1 MATKIT
7 LNQNA
12 PINEVRLGGFYW
24 TKLARDGHGAAD
36 KEQIFVRF
44 LFGREVNG
52 VFEQFGFREFAIE
65 PADYGAAVQTLLGNI
80 ETGALNKFVAQFG
93 GTVS

>member
-7 LNQNA
+7 LAQNA

-24 TKLARDGHGAAD
+24 TKLARDGYDTAD

-52 VFEQFGFREFAIE
+52 VFQQFGFREFPID
-65 PADYGAAVQTLLGNI
+65 PASYGAAVQSLLNTI
-80 ETGALNKFVAQFG
+80 ETGALNRFVNEFG